1 MQKIRAFSVFEL
13 VLVMIII
20 GIILSIIVINF
31 KNDEL
36 LRAANQ
42 VATHIKYTQYLALI
56 DDKFNPEDKNWFKG
70 RWQIYFIKTVDGKN
84 VLHYAIFSDSG
95 GYSGSPDGYEVAKNP
110 LNPTKVLTVAHAGI
124 STIKPTDELD
134 LMSKFNIKDI
144 KLLGGCSH
152 YNSTRISFDNLG
164 RPYKGNP
171 KSSANST
178 QNLITSI
185 CQIRLTHK
193 NKECI
198 YINITPIT
206 GLITIG
212 NPQKQCQVN

>member
-1 MQKIRAFSVFEL
+1 
-13 VLVMIII
+13 
-20 GIILSIIVINF
+20 
-31 KNDEL
+31 
-36 LRAANQ
+36 
-42 VATHIKYTQYLALI
+42 
-56 DDKFNPEDKNWFKG
+56 
-70 RWQIYFIKTVDGKN
+70 
-84 VLHYAIFSDSG
+84 
-95 GYSGSPDGYEVAKNP
+95 
-110 LNPTKVLTVAHAGI
+110 
-124 STIKPTDELD
+124 
-134 LMSKFNIKDI
+134 MSKFNIKDI
-144 KLLGGCSH
+144 ELLGGCSH